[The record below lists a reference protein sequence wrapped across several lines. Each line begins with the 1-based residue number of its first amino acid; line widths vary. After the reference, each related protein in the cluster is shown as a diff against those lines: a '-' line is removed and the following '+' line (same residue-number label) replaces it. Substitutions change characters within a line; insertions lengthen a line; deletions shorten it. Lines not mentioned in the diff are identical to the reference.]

1 MRGVSGPKVPAGGQR
16 PQRYNPRTWLL
27 EATGG
32 LDRAAEK
39 GDLGV
44 KKTNVCILPGVMLD
58 RVLFHQTEGR
68 QSSKT
73 AYLLLSAHLPPLPNE
88 SGTKGLVN
96 NCVLQKG

>member
-1 MRGVSGPKVPAGGQR
+1 MRVVSGPKVPAGGQR

-58 RVLFHQTEGR
+58 RVLFHQKEDKAQR
-68 QSSKT
+68 
-73 AYLLLSAHLPPLPNE
+73 LLTSFSLPTSLPCQMNRVQR
-88 SGTKGLVN
+88 GL
-96 NCVLQKG
+96 